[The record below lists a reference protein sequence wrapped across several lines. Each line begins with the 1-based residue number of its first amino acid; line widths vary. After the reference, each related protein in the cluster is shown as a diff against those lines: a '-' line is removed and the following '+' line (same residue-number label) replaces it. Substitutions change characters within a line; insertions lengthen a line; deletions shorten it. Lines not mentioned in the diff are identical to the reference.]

1 MQPQCILF
9 LRNILT
15 SVIAIMY
22 IVVFLVLLS
31 RILDLENESGDLAD
45 TKMVV
50 TVFQFLAYF
59 LEEVQ

>member
-1 MQPQCILF
+1 
-9 LRNILT
+9 
-15 SVIAIMY
+15 MY

-50 TVFQFLAYF
+50 TVFQFSAYF
-59 LEEVQ
+59 LEEIQ